1 MFLYIIINFKKY
13 DCKFLSQFYLCS
25 DNLSLSLDLS
35 IYISCFK
42 FFLKIYARK
51 SQSRYN
57 ILKSIVTSPK
67 LYRYR
72 LKQAILNM
80 PNRTTSLRIVG
91 DDIIPFLPFD
101 PASVA
106 ASQSFASWVGECLW
120 RFPPSAKQ
128 SAKSCA
134 GTSATHWRK
143 IRTTLAARLEFG

>member
-1 MFLYIIINFKKY
+1 MKLTCKFIVTLLNISAAQMYRKLKNKNNLKEINMFLFIIRNFKKY

-25 DNLSLSLDLS
+25 DNLSLS

-42 FFLKIYARK
+42 NFLKIYARK
-51 SQSRYN
+51 SQSQYN

-80 PNRTTSLRIVG
+80 PNRTTSLRVVG

-106 ASQSFASWVGECLW
+106 ASQSFAS
-120 RFPPSAKQ
+120 
-128 SAKSCA
+128 
-134 GTSATHWRK
+134 
-143 IRTTLAARLEFG
+143 